1 MPKGKILP
9 IAESKQLRD
18 SEKTKQNIENALNDD
33 DGKAVLSVNECFLK
47 VMGSVSGNGDAAS
60 AAAMAAAA
68 EAPLL
73 AAPHFYWGCC
83 MVCRLAGTS
92 ERPLKRCSRCAA
104 VFYCSSEHQKR
115 HWKLHRRLCSYLS
128 TAAEEI
134 GADNFFGKG

>member
-1 MPKGKILP
+1 M
-9 IAESKQLRD
+9 
-18 SEKTKQNIENALNDD
+18 LN
-33 DGKAVLSVNECFLK
+33 VNDCFLN
-47 VMGSVSGNGDAAS
+47 VMGSVSGNGDAA

-68 EAPLL
+68 ASEGAPPPLL

-83 MVCRLAGTS
+83 MVCRLAGTP